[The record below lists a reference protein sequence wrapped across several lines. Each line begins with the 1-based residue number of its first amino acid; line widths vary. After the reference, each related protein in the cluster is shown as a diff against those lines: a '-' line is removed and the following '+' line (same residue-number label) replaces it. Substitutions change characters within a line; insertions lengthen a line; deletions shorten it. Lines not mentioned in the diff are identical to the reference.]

1 MRFAGILLRLFPVI
15 LWENVYASPVVR
27 PRAPSH
33 DGCTALENKFS
44 KLTLFPGDADYTI
57 EATGTSSITVRV
69 EKCEFN
75 MRAAIWSQQAVL
87 NPVCIFAP
95 SNAQQVAAAVKILV
109 ASNTTFTPRSG
120 GHMPVRGHASTN
132 FGVMIATTRFT
143 QKKVVPTPNKLG
155 SPYLSA
161 GPGFRWQDV
170 YEFLNPTGYLVVA
183 GRVGSVG
190 SSLLLGGGMS
200 YFSSLYG
207 WASNNVVQFEIVT
220 SKGEI
225 LLVNKDAYPDLFW
238 ALKGGSSN
246 YGIVTRYDMKLY
258 KSAQMYGGTV
268 VWPANATQQYLEAQ
282 KHFILPG
289 GGSYDDKA
297 AIMPNFGYVPSTGKS
312 SSGSVL
318 IYNAPVAK
326 PKALENFTAIP
337 LESGGAKVQN
347 FSAITATTSGYAP
360 RTNRWSFYSTAIR
373 AGEDTMNV
381 IYQTTTSLADQLLK
395 QTNCSVGSA
404 IQPVTVNHLKAARAA
419 GGDALDLD
427 PARGPFDSVVLIF
440 VSWASAKD
448 DALVKSYTD
457 KVLESIDKQAK
468 AKNLAYPFRFLNDAG
483 LTQDPISTYGYGAS
497 VARMKAVSKKYD
509 PQGFFQANVPG
520 FKLGG
525 EIHGY

>member
-1 MRFAGILLRLFPVI
+1 
-15 LWENVYASPVVR
+15 
-27 PRAPSH
+27 
-33 DGCTALENKFS
+33 
-44 KLTLFPGDADYTI
+44 
-57 EATGTSSITVRV
+57 
-69 EKCEFN
+69 
-75 MRAAIWSQQAVL
+75 
-87 NPVCIFAP
+87 
-95 SNAQQVAAAVKILV
+95 
-109 ASNTTFTPRSG
+109 
-120 GHMPVRGHASTN
+120 MPVKGHASTN
-132 FGVMIATTRFT
+132 FGVMIATTHFT
-143 QKKVVPTPNKLG
+143 QKRVVPMPNKLG

-161 GPGFRWQDV
+161 GPGFRWQDI

-258 KSAQMYGGTV
+258 KSTRMYGGTV
-268 VWPANATQQYLEAQ
+268 VWPANATRQYLEAQ

-297 AIMPNFGYVPSTGKS
+297 AIMPNFGYVPQTGIS

-318 IYNAPVAK
+318 IYNAPIEK

-373 AGEDTMNV
+373 PGEDTMNI
-381 IYQTTTSLADQLLK
+381 IYNTTTGLADQLLK
-395 QTNCSVGSA
+395 KTNCSVGSA

-427 PARGPFDSVVLIF
+427 PARGPF
-440 VSWASAKD
+440 VSEFS
-448 DALVKSYTD
+448 L
-457 KVLESIDKQAK
+457 
-468 AKNLAYPFRFLNDAG
+468 
-483 LTQDPISTYGYGAS
+483 
-497 VARMKAVSKKYD
+497 
-509 PQGFFQANVPG
+509 
-520 FKLGG
+520 
-525 EIHGY
+525 

>member
-427 PARGPFDSVVLIF
+427 PARGPF
-440 VSWASAKD
+440 VSEFS
-448 DALVKSYTD
+448 L
-457 KVLESIDKQAK
+457 
-468 AKNLAYPFRFLNDAG
+468 
-483 LTQDPISTYGYGAS
+483 
-497 VARMKAVSKKYD
+497 
-509 PQGFFQANVPG
+509 
-520 FKLGG
+520 
-525 EIHGY
+525 